1 MTLDNIADMTTTSQD
16 KSSWQSK
23 VDMLLDVLIASAQTI
38 TYDEMATQAD
48 IPAPHRIHQL
58 TSYLETL
65 IEDDG
70 AQQRP
75 IRASVVVSK
84 VRLIPAPGFFDALR
98 PYIEPQN
105 HLDEPGL
112 HQHLLRALNP
122 DYPSATLFNQE

>member
-1 MTLDNIADMTTTSQD
+1 MTLDNIADMTITSQD

-23 VDMLLDVLIASAQTI
+23 VDMLLYVLIVSAQTI

-70 AQQRP
+70 AHQRP

-84 VRLIPAPGFFDALR
+84 VRLIPAPGFFDAIR
-98 PYIEPQN
+98 PYMEAEN
-105 HLDEPGL
+105 HLDEPTL
-112 HQHLLRALNP
+112 HQHLLHALNP
-122 DYPSATLFNQE
+122 DYPSATLFNQK

>member
-1 MTLDNIADMTTTSQD
+1 MDNIADMTTTSQD

-70 AQQRP
+70 AQQRLYEQAWLSQSCVLFQP
-75 IRASVVVSK
+75 
-84 VRLIPAPGFFDALR
+84 RLF
-98 PYIEPQN
+98 
-105 HLDEPGL
+105 
-112 HQHLLRALNP
+112 
-122 DYPSATLFNQE
+122 